1 MSDFLIYKQD
11 GGVVTLTMNQPDARN
26 PLSGDSQYEAFLDA
40 THRISRDD
48 SVKCVILT
56 GAGSAFS
63 AGGNVKDMRDRKGL
77 SAGGPYEIRNNYKR
91 DIHNIPLTLY
101 NIEVPTIAAVNG
113 AAVGAG
119 CDLACMCDIR
129 IASEKARFAESF
141 AKLGIISGDGG
152 AFLLPKLVGM
162 SKAAEMTFTGD
173 MIGADEA
180 LACGLVS
187 QVVPHE
193 SLMDEAHIL
202 AGKIAANPGHS
213 LRMSKKLLRE
223 GVHSR
228 LETVLE
234 MAAAFQALAHHT
246 GEHDDAVNAL
256 LKAMEKKG

>member
-1 MSDFLIYKQD
+1 MSDFLIYEQD
-11 GGVVTLTMNQPDARN
+11 GAVVTLTMNQPDARN
-26 PLSGDSQYEAFLDA
+26 PLSGESQYEAFLAA
-40 THRISRDD
+40 TDRISRDD
-48 SVKCVILT
+48 GVKCVILT

-77 SAGGPYEIRNNYKR
+77 SEGSPYQIRNNYKR

-101 NIEVPTIAAVNG
+101 NLEVPTIAAVNG

-180 LACGLVS
+180 LECGLVS
-187 QVVPHE
+187 RVVPHD

-228 LETVLE
+228 LETVLD

-246 GEHDDAVNAL
+246 PEHDDAVNAL
-256 LKAMEKKG
+256 IKATEKK